1 MARLTS
7 NVVRPF
13 CLSCFFEIFAK
24 VLPKTFEIFL
34 KYLSGIFGGRL
45 PFVTRLARGTGAKK
59 LLGESTLARRKCR
72 NGDGQKISGGSRL
85 NQWTEAQPSNS
96 RRVRIASSSVRCHM
110 EPHKFLLLAF
120 GVVAPV
126 CRSVVRLWSARLP
139 QGQRSAVAG
148 SNLCSPEIS
157 PLPCSFTKLNPQ
169 RQPPM
174 CERNSGA
181 LAFVPLYVW
190 PLLVKVVRNSCET
203 LRVVGLFA
211 PPP

>member
-24 VLPKTFEIFL
+24 FLPNFFEIFL
-34 KYLSGIFGGRL
+34 NFLPRIFDGRT
-45 PFVTRLARGTGAKK
+45 PFVTRLARSSGTKK
-59 LLGESTLARRKCR
+59 LPGESTLARRHVATTTDK
-72 NGDGQKISGGSRL
+72 KSAGGSRL
-85 NQWTEAQPSNS
+85 NQRMDAQPLNS
-96 RRVRIASSSVRCHM
+96 RRLRIASSSVPRCM
-110 EPHKFLLLAF
+110 ERPKFLVVAF
-120 GVVAPV
+120 GVVTLG
-126 CRSVVRLWSARLP
+126 CRVVARPTTAGQSSVVARND
-139 QGQRSAVAG
+139 Q
-148 SNLCSPEIS
+148 CSPEII

-174 CERNSGA
+174 RECNSGA

-190 PLLVKVVRNSCET
+190 PLLVKVVRNFCGK